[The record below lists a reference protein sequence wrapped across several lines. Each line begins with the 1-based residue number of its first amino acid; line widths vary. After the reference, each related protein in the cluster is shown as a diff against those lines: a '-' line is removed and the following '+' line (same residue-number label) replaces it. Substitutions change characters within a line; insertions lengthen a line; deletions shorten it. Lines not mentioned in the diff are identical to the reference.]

1 MLGLLGN
8 VGGGAYNYGS
18 FRGVGGF
25 PYDSPINPHFFRM
38 GLTLPSP
45 QDLPLPIKSLGLS
58 SSEQEEGKKKE
69 GKGTSQPAAVMKPQG
84 ETSSA
89 EAQGTKGQEAQW
101 PRVS

>member
-25 PYDSPINPHFFRM
+25 PYDSPISPHFFRM

-69 GKGTSQPAAVMKPQG
+69 GERNFTARGSH
-84 ETSSA
+84 
-89 EAQGTKGQEAQW
+89 EATGRDKFSRSTGN
-101 PRVS
+101 